1 VSIKVYFNE
10 DDENIIKK
18 AEKIVGSNDKEY
30 YTLEDLVNIIDNL
43 TYEFNL
49 LEEKI
54 EDREQ
59 DIEDNY
65 KRIDVASQYDV
76 NENMFH

>member
-1 VSIKVYFNE
+1 MSIKVYFNE